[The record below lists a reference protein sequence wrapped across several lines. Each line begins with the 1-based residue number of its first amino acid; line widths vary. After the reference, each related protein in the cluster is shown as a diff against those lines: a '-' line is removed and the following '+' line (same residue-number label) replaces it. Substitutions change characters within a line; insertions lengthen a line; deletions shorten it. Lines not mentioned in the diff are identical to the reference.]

1 MKKKSLVAFLF
12 LVSVGLLFS
21 GCCQIKGMLTPDPAG
36 PCVPR
41 EGCIAPDDCK
51 PGPCVE
57 REGCFGTTIKCP
69 PPPPPPAPPPPP
81 PAPAKI
87 EPPPPPPPPP
97 PPKKDRN

>member
-12 LVSVGLLFS
+12 LVAVGLLFS

-69 PPPPPPAPPPPP
+69 PPPPPPPP
-81 PAPAKI
+81 K
-87 EPPPPPPPPP
+87 
-97 PPKKDRN
+97 PKKDRN